1 MDYARGHVTNLVG
14 IQSMFSRK
22 AKVASL
28 DVDGTPGDPDR
39 LSAFTAS
46 PPEESA
52 AQDKAEAPDQTAQT
66 LATVA
71 EALSTFG
78 VEMVD
83 VSGAIETAN
92 AATSGLQEAF
102 TLLCQ
107 AAEETQ
113 VQTGVIR
120 EAVTTTAMVANAS
133 GETMQ
138 RSREAL
144 GKAAEDIATLI
155 ASVSE
160 INNQLQGLQGALA
173 SVGEV
178 SQSIEQIA
186 RQTNL
191 LALNATIEAA
201 RAGEAGRGFA
211 VVAGEVKQLASQT
224 STATRQI
231 QATLSE
237 LNQEADA
244 LIGLGQGA
252 LEGVSAVQTSTGA
265 LDDVIQELSD
275 AIGEIGSSS
284 SVVET
289 GIVDIESA
297 AQDLAAN
304 VTTMQD
310 TVTSNSAVLA
320 SAAERIGNAVDE
332 TDRLV
337 GVTAD
342 SNVDT
347 EEGHFLAM
355 AREAVQAVE
364 AAFAA
369 EIEAGRARV
378 GDFFDQDY
386 TPIPGTDPQQVTTRF
401 TTITDRVLPAI
412 QEPVAASDERIVF
425 CACVDVNGY
434 LPTHN
439 AKFSQP
445 QGHDP
450 VWNAANSRNRR
461 IFDDKVGLRAGQSV
475 EPFLMQSYR
484 RDMGGG
490 QFAIMK
496 DLSVPISIQG
506 RHWGALRLAY
516 KV

>member
-1 MDYARGHVTNLVG
+1 MGVKP
-14 IQSMFSRK
+14 MFSLKRK
-22 AKVASL
+22 PKDTSLNDVPPHSATDVVSNAS
-28 DVDGTPGDPDR
+28 VTEEM
-39 LSAFTAS
+39 AS
-46 PPEESA
+46 TSC
-52 AQDKAEAPDQTAQT
+52 DQTSKT
-66 LATVA
+66 LVSVA

-83 VSGAIETAN
+83 VSGTIETAN
-92 AATSGLQEAF
+92 AATTGLQEAF
-102 TLLCQ
+102 NLLCQ

-144 GKAAEDIATLI
+144 GKAADDIATLI
-155 ASVSE
+155 ASVTE
-160 INNQLQGLQGALA
+160 INSQLQGLQSALV
-173 SVGEV
+173 SVGDV
-178 SQSIEQIA
+178 SQSIDQIA

-211 VVAGEVKQLASQT
+211 VVAGEVKQLASET
-224 STATRQI
+224 SDATQQI
-231 QATLSE
+231 QDTLTQ

-244 LIGLGQGA
+244 LIGLGEGA
-252 LEGVSAVQTSTGA
+252 LSGVSAVQTSTSA
-265 LDDVIQELSD
+265 LDEVVQELSE
-275 AIGEIGSSS
+275 AIDEIGSSS

-289 GIVDIESA
+289 GIVDIETA
-297 AQDLAAN
+297 TQDFASN
-304 VTTMQD
+304 VTTMQE
-310 TVTSNSAVLA
+310 TVTSNSAILD
-320 SAAERIGNAVDE
+320 SAHERIGKVVDD

-342 SNVDT
+342 SDIDT
-347 EEGHFLAM
+347 EEGRFLAM
-355 AREAVQAVE
+355 ARDAVEAVQS
-364 AAFAA
+364 AFAA
-369 EIEAGRARV
+369 EIDAGRATTR
-378 GDFFDQDY
+378 DFFDQDY
-386 TPIPGTDPQQVTTRF
+386 QPVAGSDPEQVTTLF
-401 TTITDRVLPAI
+401 TAIADRVLPSI
-412 QEPVAASDERIVF
+412 QEPVAQSHDRIVF

-439 AKFSQP
+439 EAFSKP
-445 QGHDP
+445 QGDDP

-461 IFDDKVGLRAGQSV
+461 MFNDKVGLRAGQST

-490 QFAIMK
+490 KFTIMK
-496 DLSVPISIQG
+496 DLSVPIYVQG

>member
-1 MDYARGHVTNLVG
+1 
-14 IQSMFSRK
+14 MFSLK
-22 AKVASL
+22 AKPKDKPLDELTPESGAEDVASL
-28 DVDGTPGDPDR
+28 SVPEDV
-39 LSAFTAS
+39 AS
-46 PPEESA
+46 TSTDETS
-52 AQDKAEAPDQTAQT
+52 KT
-66 LATVA
+66 LASVA

-83 VSGAIETAN
+83 VSGTIETAN
-92 AATSGLQEAF
+92 AATTGLQEAF
-102 TLLCQ
+102 NLLCQ

-144 GKAAEDIATLI
+144 GKAGEDIATLI
-155 ASVSE
+155 ASVTE
-160 INNQLQGLQGALA
+160 INTQLQGLQGALV
-173 SVGEV
+173 SVGDV
-178 SQSIEQIA
+178 SQSIDQIA

-211 VVAGEVKQLASQT
+211 VVAGEVKQLAGET
-224 STATRQI
+224 SNATQQI
-231 QATLSE
+231 QETLTQ

-244 LIGLGQGA
+244 LIGLGEGA
-252 LEGVSAVQTSTGA
+252 LTGVSAVQTSTSA
-265 LDDVIQELSD
+265 LDEVVQELSE

-289 GIVDIESA
+289 GIVDIETA
-297 AQDLAAN
+297 TQDFASN
-304 VTTMQD
+304 VTTMQE
-310 TVTSNSAVLA
+310 TVTSNSAILD
-320 SAAERIGNAVDE
+320 SAHERIGKAVDE

-342 SNVDT
+342 SDIDT
-347 EEGHFLAM
+347 EESRFLAM
-355 AREAVQAVE
+355 ARDAVEAVQN
-364 AAFAA
+364 AFAA
-369 EIEAGRARV
+369 EIEAGRANV
-378 GDFFDQDY
+378 GDFFDHDY
-386 TPIPGTDPQQVTTRF
+386 KTVAGSNPEQVTTRF
-401 TTITDRVLPAI
+401 TGITDRVLPTI
-412 QEPVAASDERIVF
+412 QEPVAQSSDRIVF
-425 CACVDVNGY
+425 CACVDMNGY

-439 AKFSQP
+439 EAFSKP
-445 QGHDP
+445 QGDDP

-461 IFDDKVGLRAGQSV
+461 MFNDKVGLRAGQST

-490 QFAIMK
+490 KFTIMK
-496 DLSVPISIQG
+496 DLSVPIYIQG

>member
-1 MDYARGHVTNLVG
+1 
-14 IQSMFSRK
+14 MFSLK
-22 AKVASL
+22 TKSKDKPLDALPPESGAEDVASQSVPE
-28 DVDGTPGDPDR
+28 DV
-39 LSAFTAS
+39 AS
-46 PPEESA
+46 TSTDETS
-52 AQDKAEAPDQTAQT
+52 KT
-66 LATVA
+66 LASVA

-83 VSGAIETAN
+83 VSGTIETAN
-92 AATSGLQEAF
+92 AATTGLQEAF
-102 TLLCQ
+102 NLLCQ

-133 GETMQ
+133 GDTMQ

-155 ASVSE
+155 ASVTE
-160 INNQLQGLQGALA
+160 INTQLQGLQGALV
-173 SVGEV
+173 SVGDV
-178 SQSIEQIA
+178 SQSIDQIA

-211 VVAGEVKQLASQT
+211 VVAGEVKQLAGET
-224 STATRQI
+224 SNATQQI
-231 QATLSE
+231 QETLTQ

-244 LIGLGQGA
+244 LIGLGEGA
-252 LEGVSAVQTSTGA
+252 LTGVSAVQTSTSA
-265 LDDVIQELSD
+265 LDEVVQELSE
-275 AIGEIGSSS
+275 AIGEIGSSA

-289 GIVDIESA
+289 GIVDIETA
-297 AQDLAAN
+297 TQDFASN
-304 VTTMQD
+304 VTTMQE
-310 TVTSNSAVLA
+310 TVTSNSAILD
-320 SAAERIGNAVDE
+320 SAHERIGKAVDE

-342 SNVDT
+342 SDINT
-347 EEGHFLAM
+347 EESRFLAM
-355 AREAVQAVE
+355 ARDAVEAVQN
-364 AAFAA
+364 AFVA
-369 EIEAGRARV
+369 EIEAGRANV
-378 GDFFDQDY
+378 GDFFDHDY
-386 TPIPGTDPQQVTTRF
+386 KTVAGSNPEQVTTRF
-401 TTITDRVLPAI
+401 TGITDRVLPTI
-412 QEPVAASDERIVF
+412 QEPVAQSSDRIVF
-425 CACVDVNGY
+425 CACVDMNGY

-439 AKFSQP
+439 EAFSKP
-445 QGHDP
+445 QGDDP

-461 IFDDKVGLRAGQSV
+461 MFNDKVGLRAGQST

-490 QFAIMK
+490 KFTIMK
-496 DLSVPISIQG
+496 DLSVPIYIQG

>member
-1 MDYARGHVTNLVG
+1 
-14 IQSMFSRK
+14 MFSRQ
-22 AKVASL
+22 AKVKAEPTDAVSDEL
-28 DVDGTPGDPDR
+28 VHPM
-39 LSAFTAS
+39 
-46 PPEESA
+46 SA
-52 AQDKAEAPDQTAQT
+52 ADNGEIQSANASSSKADETAKT
-66 LATVA
+66 LVSVA
-71 EALSTFG
+71 EALSNFG

-83 VSGAIETAN
+83 VAGAIETAN
-92 AATSGLQEAF
+92 AATTGLQEAF
-102 TLLCQ
+102 NLLCQ

-133 GETMQ
+133 GDTMQ

-144 GKAAEDIATLI
+144 SKSAKDIATLI
-155 ASVSE
+155 SSVAE
-160 INNQLQGLQGALA
+160 INSQLQGLQGALV

-178 SQSIEQIA
+178 SQSIDQIA

-211 VVAGEVKQLASQT
+211 VVAGEVKQLASET
-224 STATRQI
+224 STATQQI
-231 QATLSE
+231 QETLAQ

-244 LIGLGQGA
+244 LIGLGEGA
-252 LEGVSAVQTSTGA
+252 LSGVSAVQESTSA
-265 LDDVIQELSD
+265 LDEVIDELSD
-275 AIGEIGSSS
+275 AITEIGSSS

-297 AQDLAAN
+297 TKDFASN
-304 VTTMQD
+304 VTTMQE
-310 TVTSNSAVLA
+310 TVTSNSALLD
-320 SAAERIGNAVDE
+320 SAAERIGNSVDE

-342 SNVDT
+342 SNIDT
-347 EEGHFLAM
+347 DEGRFLDM
-355 AREAVQAVE
+355 AREAVDAVQS
-364 AAFAA
+364 AFEA
-369 EIEAGRARV
+369 EIEAGRATIN
-378 GDFFDQDY
+378 DLFDQDY
-386 TPIPGTDPQQVTTRF
+386 KPIAGTDPEQVTTNF
-401 TTITDRVLPAI
+401 TAITDRVLPAI
-412 QEPVAASDERIVF
+412 QEPVAQSNERIVF

-439 AKFSQP
+439 EAFSKP
-445 QGHDP
+445 QGDDP

-461 IFDDKVGLRAGQSV
+461 MFNDKVGLRAGQSTA
-475 EPFLMQSYR
+475 PFLMQSYR

-490 QFAIMK
+490 KFTIMK
-496 DLSVPISIQG
+496 DLSVPIYIQG

>member
-1 MDYARGHVTNLVG
+1 
-14 IQSMFSRK
+14 MFSLK
-22 AKVASL
+22 FKPKDVPL
-28 DVDGTPGDPDR
+28 DN
-39 LSAFTAS
+39 L
-46 PPEESA
+46 PPETLPNQTDTMGLAEDIASRSS
-52 AQDKAEAPDQTAQT
+52 DKTSKT
-66 LATVA
+66 LASVA

-92 AATSGLQEAF
+92 AATTGLQEAF
-102 TLLCQ
+102 NLLCQ

-138 RSREAL
+138 RSRDAL
-144 GKAAEDIATLI
+144 SKAGEDIAALI
-155 ASVSE
+155 ASVTE
-160 INNQLQGLQGALA
+160 INSQLQGLQGALV
-173 SVGEV
+173 SVGDV
-178 SQSIEQIA
+178 SQSIDQIA

-211 VVAGEVKQLASQT
+211 VVAGEVKQLASET
-224 STATRQI
+224 SNATQQI
-231 QATLSE
+231 QETLTQ
-237 LNQEADA
+237 LNREADA
-244 LIGLGQGA
+244 LIGLGEGA
-252 LEGVSAVQTSTGA
+252 LTGVSAVQESTSA
-265 LDDVIQELSD
+265 LDEVVQELSE
-275 AIGEIGSSS
+275 AIGEIGSSA

-289 GIVDIESA
+289 GIVDIETA
-297 AQDLAAN
+297 TQDFASN
-304 VTTMQD
+304 VTTMQE
-310 TVTSNSAVLA
+310 TVTSNSAILD
-320 SAAERIGNAVDE
+320 SAHERIGKAVDE

-342 SNVDT
+342 SDVDT
-347 EEGHFLAM
+347 EEGRFLAM
-355 AREAVQAVE
+355 ARQAVE
-364 AAFAA
+364 SVQSAFAA
-369 EIEAGRARV
+369 EIDAGRAALS
-378 GDFFDQDY
+378 DFFDQDY
-386 TPIPGTDPQQVTTRF
+386 KLVAGSDPEQVTTRF
-401 TTITDRVLPAI
+401 TAITDRVLPTI
-412 QEPVAASDERIVF
+412 QEPVAQSSDRIVF

-439 AKFSQP
+439 AAFSKP
-445 QGHDP
+445 QGADP
-450 VWNAANSRNRR
+450 LWNAANSRNRR
-461 IFDDKVGLRAGQSV
+461 MFNDKVGLRAGQST

-490 QFAIMK
+490 KFTIMK
-496 DLSVPISIQG
+496 DLSVPIYVQG

>member
-1 MDYARGHVTNLVG
+1 
-14 IQSMFSRK
+14 MFSLK
-22 AKVASL
+22 AKPKDKPLDELPPENGAEDVASL
-28 DVDGTPGDPDR
+28 SVPEDV
-39 LSAFTAS
+39 AS
-46 PPEESA
+46 TSTDETS
-52 AQDKAEAPDQTAQT
+52 KT
-66 LATVA
+66 LASVA

-83 VSGAIETAN
+83 VSGTIETAN
-92 AATSGLQEAF
+92 AATTGLQEAF
-102 TLLCQ
+102 NLLCQ

-133 GETMQ
+133 SDTMQ

-144 GKAAEDIATLI
+144 GKAGEDIATLI
-155 ASVSE
+155 ASVTE
-160 INNQLQGLQGALA
+160 INTQLQGLQGALV
-173 SVGEV
+173 SVGDV
-178 SQSIEQIA
+178 SQSIDQIA

-211 VVAGEVKQLASQT
+211 VVAGEVKQLAGET
-224 STATRQI
+224 SNATQQI
-231 QATLSE
+231 QETLTQ

-244 LIGLGQGA
+244 LIGLGEGA
-252 LEGVSAVQTSTGA
+252 LTGVSAVQTSTSA
-265 LDDVIQELSD
+265 LDEVVQELSE

-289 GIVDIESA
+289 GIVDIETA
-297 AQDLAAN
+297 TQDFASN
-304 VTTMQD
+304 VTTMQE
-310 TVTSNSAVLA
+310 TVTSNSAILD
-320 SAAERIGNAVDE
+320 SAHERIGKAVDE

-342 SNVDT
+342 SDIDT
-347 EEGHFLAM
+347 EESRFLAM
-355 AREAVQAVE
+355 ARDAVEAVQN
-364 AAFAA
+364 AFAA
-369 EIEAGRARV
+369 EIEAGRANV
-378 GDFFDQDY
+378 GDFFDHDY
-386 TPIPGTDPQQVTTRF
+386 KTVAGSNPQQVTTRF
-401 TTITDRVLPAI
+401 TAITDRVLPTI
-412 QEPVAASDERIVF
+412 QEPVAQSSDRIVF
-425 CACVDVNGY
+425 CACVDMNGY

-439 AKFSQP
+439 EAFSKP
-445 QGHDP
+445 QGDDP

-461 IFDDKVGLRAGQSV
+461 MFNDKVGLRAGQST

-490 QFAIMK
+490 TFTIMK
-496 DLSVPISIQG
+496 DLSVPIYVQG

>member
-1 MDYARGHVTNLVG
+1 
-14 IQSMFSRK
+14 MFSLK
-22 AKVASL
+22 SKPKNEPLDELPQDVDANGINNAGVENEVAS
-28 DVDGTPGDPDR
+28 T
-39 LSAFTAS
+39 SS
-46 PPEESA
+46 
-52 AQDKAEAPDQTAQT
+52 DQTSKT
-66 LATVA
+66 LASVA

-83 VSGAIETAN
+83 VSGTIETAN
-92 AATSGLQEAF
+92 AATTGLQEAF
-102 TLLCQ
+102 NLLCQ
-107 AAEETQ
+107 AAEKTQ

-144 GKAAEDIATLI
+144 GKAAEDIAALI
-155 ASVSE
+155 ASVTE
-160 INNQLQGLQGALA
+160 INTQLQGLQGALV
-173 SVGEV
+173 SVGDV
-178 SQSIEQIA
+178 SQSIDQIA

-211 VVAGEVKQLASQT
+211 VVAGEVKQLAGET
-224 STATRQI
+224 SNATQQI
-231 QATLSE
+231 QETLTQ

-244 LIGLGQGA
+244 LIGLGEGA
-252 LEGVSAVQTSTGA
+252 LTGVSAVQTSTSA
-265 LDDVIQELSD
+265 LDEVVQELSE

-289 GIVDIESA
+289 GIVDIETA
-297 AQDLAAN
+297 TQDFASN
-304 VTTMQD
+304 VTTMQE
-310 TVTSNSAVLA
+310 TVTSNSAILD
-320 SAAERIGNAVDE
+320 SAHERIGKAVDE

-337 GVTAD
+337 GVTANSD
-342 SNVDT
+342 IDT
-347 EEGHFLAM
+347 EESRFLAA
-355 AREAVQAVE
+355 ARDAVEAVQN
-364 AAFAA
+364 AFVA
-369 EIEAGRARV
+369 EIEAGRANV

-386 TPIPGTDPQQVTTRF
+386 KPVAGSNPEQVTTRF
-401 TTITDRVLPAI
+401 TAITDRVLPSI
-412 QEPVAASDERIVF
+412 QEPVAQSSDRIVF
-425 CACVDVNGY
+425 CACVDMNGY

-439 AKFSQP
+439 EAFSKP
-445 QGHDP
+445 QGDDP

-461 IFDDKVGLRAGQSV
+461 MFNDKVGLRAGQST
-475 EPFLMQSYR
+475 EPFIMQSYR

-490 QFAIMK
+490 KFTIMK
-496 DLSVPISIQG
+496 DLSVPIYLQG